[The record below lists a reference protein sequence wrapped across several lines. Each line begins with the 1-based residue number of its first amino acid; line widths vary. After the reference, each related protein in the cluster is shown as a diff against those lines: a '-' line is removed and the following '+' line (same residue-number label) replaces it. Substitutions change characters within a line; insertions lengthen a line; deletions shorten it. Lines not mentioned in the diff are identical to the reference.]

1 MAQAV
6 KDEEK
11 YLSECVTIE
20 PLAIQEEYIR
30 LPADMSYWNAR
41 YADAVRGHLLAKHE
55 LERVEAQQQ
64 LEQREKL
71 AAEGKKPTEAMV
83 SSAVLMS
90 DEYNKAKLASIEAEV
105 AKTRAAGRVDDLHSK
120 REMLISM
127 GAHIRKEMDGDP
139 VLREQM
145 KGTRVSKDGNW

>member
-1 MAQAV
+1 MAPV
-6 KDEEK
+6 KDEEQ
-11 YLSECVTIE
+11 YLQECVTIE

-41 YADAVRGHLLAKHE
+41 YADAVRVHLHAKHE

-83 SSAVLMS
+83 SASVLLS
-90 DEYNKAKLASIEAEV
+90 DEYNKAKLTAIEAEV
-105 AKTRAAGRVDDLHSK
+105 GKMRAAGRVDDLHSK

-145 KGTRVSKDGNW
+145 KGARVNKDGNW